1 MSLARDSILIG
12 ALAIAAF
19 GVDRRERTRIAHPRH
34 GTPAV
39 ASRSGAASVILVVSD
54 GMRWQEVF
62 RGADSLLVFGQS
74 KALGGDPARVHQRYW
89 RPSVAE
95 RRAALMP
102 FIWGTVAR
110 KGQLLGNRDAGSSV
124 NVTNG
129 LNFSY
134 PGYNELLVGYPD
146 PRINSNRVGP
156 NPNVTVFEW
165 LNRREGFRERV
176 AAVGAWDAF
185 ADIFNAR
192 RSAID
197 VHARREDPLDE
208 RSHRTALDL
217 LNEVRPRALFV
228 AYVETD
234 DWAHRGRYDRTL
246 DAVHAVDGYLAQLW
260 SAVQA
265 HPQYRGRTTLIFTAD
280 HGRGRTTRDWT
291 DHNRDIAGAHE
302 TFVAMIGPA
311 VPAIGEARDVHLV
324 AQAQVAATVA
334 AAVGLDYRTEVRRA
348 APAIRAVSV
357 R

>member
-1 MSLARDSILIG
+1 MLPVRDSILIG
-12 ALAIAAF
+12 VLAIAAF
-19 GVDRRERTRIAHPRH
+19 GYDRRERTGVVHRRH
-34 GTPAV
+34 HARV
-39 ASRSGAASVILVVSD
+39 AERSDAPNVILVVSD

-62 RGADSLLVFGQS
+62 HGADSLLVFGNA
-74 KALGGDPARVHQRYW
+74 KALGGDAAEARRKYW
-89 RPSVAE
+89 RANVAD

-102 FIWGTVAR
+102 FLWSTVSSN
-110 KGQLLGNRDAGSSV
+110 GVLLGHRDAGSSV

-146 PRINSNRVGP
+146 ARINSNRVGA

-165 LNRREGFRERV
+165 LNRRDAFRERV
-176 AAVGAWDAF
+176 AAVGAWETF
-185 ADIFNAR
+185 ADIFNQR
-192 RSAID
+192 RSGID
-197 VHARREDPLDE
+197 VHAMRKAPLDE
-208 RSHRTALDL
+208 RAHRTALQL
-217 LNEVRPRALFV
+217 LADVRPRALFV

-260 SAVQA
+260 SAVQSQ
-265 HPQYRGRTTLIFTAD
+265 PQYRGRTTLIFTAD
-280 HGRGRTTRDWT
+280 HGRGRTSRDWT
-291 DHNRDIAGAHE
+291 DHDRDVPGAHE

-311 VPAIGEARDVHLV
+311 VNAIGEAHDVNLV

-334 AAVGLDYRTEVRRA
+334 AAVGLDYRADITRA
-348 APAIRAVSV
+348 ASPIRAVSL